1 MLAHDYEDEWTY
13 EWESS
18 YMAPYIHKDL
28 KWVSYD
34 DQESITIKA
43 NYAFKK
49 NLAGVMAWSIETD
62 DFKGLCGGAT
72 FPLLRSINHALHRQ
86 EQGIAAGIVAR
97 PGSILAILV
106 VTLAI
111 LNFKLGFS
119 TCYFQ
124 LS

>member
-1 MLAHDYEDEWTY
+1 MKVLALHR
-13 EWESS
+13 
-18 YMAPYIHKDL
+18 
-28 KWVSYD
+28 
-34 DQESITIKA
+34 QEQGI
-43 NYAFKK
+43 
-49 NLAGVMAWSIETD
+49 V
-62 DFKGLCGGAT
+62 
-72 FPLLRSINHALHRQ
+72 HRQ

-97 PGSILAILV
+97 PVSILAILV